1 MIKQFFTLFHNIM
14 SLVITPI
21 EYTIA
26 ASINNTLADEY
37 PDLDDNAI
45 AELSKQVANNYDY
58 SAIYDDILFLA
69 DEHIRYLTT
78 DASLYTN

>member
-1 MIKQFFTLFHNIM
+1 M
-14 SLVITPI
+14 SLTITPI
-21 EYTIA
+21 EYTIT

-69 DEHIRYLTT
+69 DERIRYLTT

>member
-21 EYTIA
+21 EYTIT

-78 DASLYTN
+78 DVSLYTN